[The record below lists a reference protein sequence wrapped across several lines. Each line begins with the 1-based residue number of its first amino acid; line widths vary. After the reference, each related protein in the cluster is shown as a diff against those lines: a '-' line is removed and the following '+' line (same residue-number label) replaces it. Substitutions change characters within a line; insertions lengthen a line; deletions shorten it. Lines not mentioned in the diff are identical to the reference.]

1 MKEKEKKETD
11 LGFIFSFAKKS
22 TVLLFGFLCSPLF
35 SFVNVPLDLYE
46 YCLKNC
52 LLNSALV
59 CVCVCMCVCVY
70 VFVCVFVCALISF
83 PLSTVKKR

>member
-59 CVCVCMCVCVY
+59 CVCVC
-70 VFVCVFVCALISF
+70 VCVFVSMCLYVCLCVL
-83 PLSTVKKR
+83 LSLSLSQQ